1 MPSIGNELNS
11 SETLFA
17 RPKPSGRDF
26 DRKVM
31 VSLAMVPLTE
41 PLP

>member
-11 SETLFA
+11 SDTFVA
-17 RPKPSGRDF
+17 RPKPSGRVF
-26 DRKVM
+26 ERKVM
-31 VSLAMVPLTE
+31 PSLAMRPLTE